1 MITLGPPLDV
11 PTETKLIDYETR
23 PESRWTE
30 DLPMLNF
37 QLATHSL
44 DHSLDFN
51 LDLMQVPR

>member
-1 MITLGPPLDV
+1 MITLGPLLDV
-11 PTETKLIDYETR
+11 HTKTKFIDYETR
-23 PESRWTE
+23 PESRWKE